1 MNHSIWIV
9 VADEGS
15 ARLVEYRPDDRSF
28 TVVETLDDPLAHAR
42 NRELQRDA
50 SGRRGTAAH
59 AASIT
64 TSAGLEASHQQAIS
78 AARRVVER
86 LSSARN
92 DARFGA
98 LIIIAAPRFLGLLR
112 NALPPDLQ
120 PLVREEQALDLV
132 GLPEPALF
140 ERLREFVRPG
150 PRA

>member
-1 MNHSIWIV
+1 MNHPTWIV

-28 TVVETLDDPLAHAR
+28 DVIETLADPLAHAR
-42 NRELQRDA
+42 NADLQRDA

-64 TSAGLEASHQQAIS
+64 TSAGLEASHQEAVN

-92 DARFGA
+92 DGRFDA
-98 LIIIAAPRFLGLLR
+98 LIIVAAPRFLGLLR
-112 NALPPDLQ
+112 NALTKDLQ
-120 PLVREEQALDLV
+120 PLVKDEQALDLA
-132 GLPEPALF
+132 GLPEPPLF

>member
-28 TVVETLDDPLAHAR
+28 TVVETFDDPLAHAR
-42 NRELQRDA
+42 NRELKRDA

-64 TSAGLEASHQQAIS
+64 TSAGLEASHQEAIN

-92 DARFGA
+92 DERFDA
-98 LIIIAAPRFLGLLR
+98 LVIIAAPRFLGLLR
-112 NALPPDLQ
+112 NALTPDLQ
-120 PLVREEQALDLV
+120 PLVRDEQALDLV
-132 GLPEPALF
+132 GLPAPALF
-140 ERLREFVRPG
+140 ERLKELVRPG
-150 PRA
+150 PRS